1 MTNIF
6 FAPDP
11 PIHQGQLAEN
21 EENPE
26 STINF
31 DDHILICL
39 NDIDIAIDID
49 INFDDHILICL
60 DDRVDIVTTTMKIT
74 LEYGKGKK
82 QPPHMQ
88 VPCNICHCIIV
99 DHINVEF
106 AKVWS

>member
-1 MTNIF
+1 MTLVVFFFVGQCLCITNIF
-6 FAPDP
+6 FEPDP

-26 STINF
+26 LT
-31 DDHILICL
+31 
-39 NDIDIAIDID
+39 

-82 QPPHMQ
+82 QPLHMQ
-88 VPCNICHCIIV
+88 APCYICHCIIF
-99 DHINVEF
+99 DHNNVEF
-106 AKVWS
+106 AKV